1 MTSIC
6 LFSYATNWSQTL
18 NCVFEM
24 LVLAE
29 YLLAFSFNS
38 YFLNICIV
46 SLLHLQFLLLVL
58 GLQNFDLHLS
68 LETHS

>member
-1 MTSIC
+1 MTVYCAGEI
-6 LFSYATNWSQTL
+6 
-18 NCVFEM
+18 

-29 YLLAFSFNS
+29 CLQPFSFDS

-58 GLQNFDLHLS
+58 RLQNFDLHIS
-68 LETHS
+68 LKKHRRPKVINVK